1 MTDDLHLEDWGGSGP
16 VLHLAH
22 ANGFP
27 PGTYRKL
34 IELLKPRYRVV
45 TLHGRSLVPGSD
57 PRRMRSWDDMADE
70 LAHALRSRG
79 LSGVVGVGH
88 SMGGVSTLLASA
100 QEPGLFRAVVALDP
114 VLVTGARLVALHA
127 LTLLGLRGRIPPAN
141 LTRRRRESWGSREEA
156 AASYRKKPLF
166 ARFDPECFQDYLQHG
181 LTEAP
186 GGGLRLAIPRDWEA
200 RVFETHPSAPWR
212 RLRGVKVPALVVRGA
227 DTNTLTPAALARVR
241 RTVPGVHTDELPGT
255 HLFPLEY
262 PEACARR
269 ILAFLDTPGP

>member
-127 LTLLGLRGRIPPAN
+127 LTL
-141 LTRRRRESWGSREEA
+141 T
-156 AASYRKKPLF
+156 
-166 ARFDPECFQDYLQHG
+166 FDQKNG
-181 LTEAP
+181 
-186 GGGLRLAIPRDWEA
+186 
-200 RVFETHPSAPWR
+200 
-212 RLRGVKVPALVVRGA
+212 RLRIQR
-227 DTNTLTPAALARVR
+227 
-241 RTVPGVHTDELPGT
+241 
-255 HLFPLEY
+255 
-262 PEACARR
+262 
-269 ILAFLDTPGP
+269 